1 MFARTAGTGKLKI
14 PWRNEE
20 IKCNASCARFKRNER
35 VEKERGKNVRRERI
49 KTPRERKEKNSRT
62 WRESGTTAEAF
73 RHSRNFQRIC
83 RRARSSVSSPVT
95 SLSLSSYSP
104 SPFSISRGISFK
116 VKKARGREEGGCDGF
131 RCADTSSPRRTFLPS
146 SSHNSS
152 ILREGEV
159 RKNTEKLFEGRSS
172 SLKSRIYV

>member
-1 MFARTAGTGKLKI
+1 MQVARDSRGMRELKK
-14 PWRNEE
+14 REKKTFEE
-20 IKCNASCARFKRNER
+20 RELKRQGR
-35 VEKERGKNVRRERI
+35 EKRKTLERGESPERQPKRSGILEIFKESAGVPVRASLH
-49 KTPRERKEKNSRT
+49 PLL
-62 WRESGTTAEAF
+62 
-73 RHSRNFQRIC
+73 
-83 RRARSSVSSPVT
+83 
-95 SLSLSSYSP
+95 LSLSSYSP

-116 VKKARGREEGGCDGF
+116 AKKARGREEGGCDGF